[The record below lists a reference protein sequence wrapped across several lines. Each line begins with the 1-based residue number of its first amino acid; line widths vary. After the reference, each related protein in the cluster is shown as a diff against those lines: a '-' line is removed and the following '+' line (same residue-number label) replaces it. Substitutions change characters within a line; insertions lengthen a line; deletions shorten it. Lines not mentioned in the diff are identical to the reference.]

1 MCFCCGDEHPAGLY
15 LSLVAGEGLSLSGTF
30 AVTELH
36 QGAPGL
42 AHGGLLTAAFDDALG
57 CLNLMVGG
65 PAVTAR
71 LETDFRRPVPV
82 GSVLH
87 IEAEVLGLKGRKIF
101 TKAVGRLDA
110 PDGPI
115 AITAKAMFIR
125 VPFEHFIDNGRPED
139 IERAR
144 GDAAVRNSLAN
155 FEVNP

>member
-1 MCFCCGDEHPAGLY
+1 MCFCCGDEHPSGLY
-15 LSLVAGEGLSLSGTF
+15 LRLVAGEGLSLSGTF
-30 AVTELH
+30 TVTELH

-57 CLNLMVGG
+57 CLNWMVGG
-65 PAVTAR
+65 RAVTAR

-87 IEAEVLGLKGRKIF
+87 IEAEVLGVKGRKIF
-101 TKAVGRLDA
+101 TRAIGRLDA
-110 PDGPI
+110 PNGPI
-115 AITAKAMFIR
+115 AITAKAMFIK
-125 VPFEHFIDNGRPED
+125 VPLEHFIDNGRPED

-144 GDAAVRNSLAN
+144 GDSAVRNSLAN